1 MSRTYF
7 GTDGVRGIV
16 GDDLTPELVQRLGK
30 AATLWSK
37 GGRVFVGRD
46 TRGSGPELEEAFAR
60 GIVEAGGNAVL
71 AGVLPTPAVALLA
84 LDLGVVVSASHNPP
98 EYNGIKIFDRDGR
111 KLTDAAEEEIEAL
124 LDAEGPGGGK
134 IDRVD
139 VATDSYLE
147 HIVERFGS
155 DLSGLHVAVD
165 CANGAYSAIA
175 PRAFEQLGA
184 EVTAIGAEPNG
195 TNINLGCGATDLS
208 LLQRTVLQEDFDLGV
223 AFDGDGD
230 RMLAVDANGA
240 PVDGDQILAILADHL
255 GVDLVALQR
264 VVTSGRFDLG
274 VAFDGDG
281 DRMLAVDADGN
292 SLDGDQIVA
301 ILALHLGVDVVA
313 VTTMSNLG
321 FHKLM
326 EQHGVRVV
334 TTDVGDRY
342 VLEALEREGG
352 LLGGEQSGHI
362 IYLKDHVTG
371 DGLAAALLLC
381 AALEG
386 RTLAEAAA
394 VLPRYPQAKNNVR
407 VATKSL
413 SDDLFAEIERLNTE
427 LDGSGRILVRASG
440 TEPFVRVLAEAENPW
455 KAQELCARISALVT
469 RELG

>member
-1 MSRTYF
+1 VSRTYF

-16 GDDLTPELVQRLGK
+16 GEDLTPALVQRLGK

-60 GIVEAGGNAVL
+60 GVVEAGGNAVL

-111 KLTDAAEEEIEAL
+111 KLADAAEEEIEAL
-124 LDAEGPGGGK
+124 LDAAIPGAIAGK

-155 DLSGLHVAVD
+155 DLAGLRVAVD

-184 EVTAIGAEPNG
+184 EVTAIGSEPDG

-208 LLQRTVLQEDFDLGV
+208 LLQRTVLQGDFDLGI

-240 PVDGDQILAILADHL
+240 PVDGDQILAVLADHL
-255 GVDLVALQR
+255 GVDLVA
-264 VVTSGRFDLG
+264 VTQMTNFGFHRFAEERGIRL
-274 VAFDGDG
+274 
-281 DRMLAVDADGN
+281 
-292 SLDGDQIVA
+292 
-301 ILALHLGVDVVA
+301 
-313 VTTMSNLG
+313 VTT
-321 FHKLM
+321 
-326 EQHGVRVV
+326 E
-334 TTDVGDRY
+334 VGDRY
-342 VLEALEREGG
+342 VLEALRKEGG

-381 AALEG
+381 AALGG
-386 RTLAEAAA
+386 RTLAGAAA

-440 TEPFVRVLAEAENPW
+440 TEPVVRVLAEAENPW
-455 KAQELCARISALVT
+455 KARELCARISALVT